1 MGSLGMNNKYS
12 IPNDK
17 IKVAQWN
24 SAWPT
29 YSSRGTQITYS
40 YDVAVDSDCITQ
52 GQVGNGAMEIWDY
65 DPTDL
70 LYAKIFSRKGLSRS

>member
-1 MGSLGMNNKYS
+1 MESLGMNNKYS

-17 IKVAQWN
+17 VKVAQWN

-29 YSSRGTQITYS
+29 YFSRGTQITYS

-52 GQVGNGAMEIWDY
+52 GQVCNGAMESWNY
-65 DPTDL
+65 NPTDL
-70 LYAKIFSRKGLSRS
+70 FYAKIFPREGLSRS